1 VRLPAGKPLVYPPER
16 EKLVQEAHHVQ
27 ILSMNGESY
36 RLAQSARHR
45 KLAATR
51 RTTSPP
57 STQVLAGAA
66 VGCAFG

>member
-1 VRLPAGKPLVYPPER
+1 VYPPER
-16 EKLVQEAHHVQ
+16 EKLVQETHHVQ

-57 STQVLAGAA
+57 STQVIQALAKFLAGAA